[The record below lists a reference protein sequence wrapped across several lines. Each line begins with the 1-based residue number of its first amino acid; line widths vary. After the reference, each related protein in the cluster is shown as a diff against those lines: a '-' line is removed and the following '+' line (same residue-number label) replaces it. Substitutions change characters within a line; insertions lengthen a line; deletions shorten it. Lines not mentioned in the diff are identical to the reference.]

1 MTYQSS
7 PVIITAFPGAGTAI
21 LSHSTVRR
29 RGNIR
34 YMKVRAATVSP
45 LLACLAAIA
54 AGACCAQNAAAQYPM
69 RPVRIVIGFTPGG
82 TPGIQPQ

>member
-1 MTYQSS
+1 
-7 PVIITAFPGAGTAI
+7 
-21 LSHSTVRR
+21 
-29 RGNIR
+29 
-34 YMKVRAATVSP
+34 MKVRASTVSP